1 MCGPT
6 HRYGVGTYE
15 YVLNRHTRTHT
26 QNDTIYSGTGLV
38 RQNWT
43 GRECHV
49 PTTPIYIKVTKA
61 AHLQTP
67 TDTFRNNIRT
77 VQIGDYKR
85 SMGAGDAGDANDT
98 IEQNGSDCK

>member
-1 MCGPT
+1 MALSQT
-6 HRYGVGTYE
+6 KVYE
-15 YVLNRHTRTHT
+15 TK
-26 QNDTIYSGTGLV
+26 
-38 RQNWT
+38 RQN
-43 GRECHV
+43 RRPSSECHV
-49 PTTPIYIKVTKA
+49 PTTPSMLSIYIKVTKA